1 MALAGRQTTLLL
13 GGAVLAQLIG
23 LAASP
28 LLTRLYGPR
37 DFAALALFGGLL
49 GVLGVVAGG
58 RYEAAVLLPK
68 DDRDARGLLV
78 LALLLSLATALLTAL
93 AIGIA
98 GAALAERLGWNGA
111 SRWLWLLPLAVPL
124 TTALT
129 ALGAWVNRQQ
139 DYLALAGSRVVQ
151 ALVAAGL
158 GVALAG
164 WSGGAADAVVNAAAD
179 LPARTTT
186 AVGQGGTG
194 AGAGLVWGSCAGLL
208 AGGAWLAAAAARRR
222 HGSSAQLSWGVLRDI
237 ARRHADFPRVNLP
250 HALLDSLQAAAL
262 LALLG
267 AGWGAT
273 VLGLYALVL
282 RTVRAPAAML
292 GSAFGQV
299 FQQRAAAAHN
309 AGRPLRPLV
318 LQQWRQLAWWLAP
331 LALVAGSAPWSFGHL
346 FGATWREAGVYALI
360 LLPWMAASLLVSP
373 LSQLPLV
380 LGRQRRALLWGLA
393 YQASMLLPLLL
404 ALAWQWDARSA
415 LALHSLCA
423 SAVLVAYAGWLVRIS
438 DTPGAAPQEAHG

>member
-28 LLTRLYGPR
+28 LLSRLYGPG

-49 GVLGVVAGG
+49 GVLGVAAGG
-58 RYEAAVLLPK
+58 RYEMAVLLPK
-68 DDRDARGLLV
+68 DERDARGLLA

-93 AIGIA
+93 AVGVT
-98 GAALAERLGWNGA
+98 GAALAQRIGWHGA

-124 TTALT
+124 TTTLA
-129 ALGAWVNRQQ
+129 ALGAWANRKQ

-158 GVALAG
+158 GVALAD
-164 WSGGAADAVVNAAAD
+164 WSGASADAVSSAGAG
-179 LPARTTT
+179 
-186 AVGQGGTG
+186 VGAG

-208 AGGAWLAAAAARRR
+208 AGGAWLAAAAARQPR
-222 HGSSAQLSWGVLRDI
+222 GSRAALTWATLRDV

-262 LALLG
+262 LVVLG

-282 RTVRAPAAML
+282 RTVRVPAAML

-309 AGRPLRPLV
+309 ASQPLRPLV
-318 LQQWRQLAWWLAP
+318 LTQWRQLAWWLVP
-331 LALVAGSAPWSFGHL
+331 LVVLAGTAPWSFAHV
-346 FGATWREAGVYALI
+346 FGSAWREGGVYALI
-360 LLPWMAASLLVSP
+360 LLPWMACSLLVSP

-393 YQASMLLPLLL
+393 YQASMLAPLLVAL
-404 ALAWQWDARSA
+404 ALQFSARTA

-423 SAVLVAYAGWLVRIS
+423 AAVLAAYAAWLLRIS
-438 DTPGAAPQEAHG
+438 DTPPAAPQVPHG